1 MRNIIIAGNW
11 KMNKDMVSTDDFC
24 NTLAEYFSN
33 YEDDM
38 VGVIVAPPYPF
49 LQIASDLLTYTPV
62 EVAAQDVSV
71 HKDGAF
77 TGEVSASM
85 LSSLGL
91 VVCIV
96 GHSERRQYHAETDDI
111 VRAKMLELWEHN
123 ITPILCIGET
133 LAQRDAN
140 ETNAVIVAQLEGCLK
155 GITDISDLIIA
166 YEPIWAI
173 GTGRTATPEQA
184 QAVHA
189 MIRSWIFDHYDK
201 DAAEN
206 IHLLYGGSAK
216 PENIASL
223 LAQKDIDGGLIGG
236 ASLNVEQF
244 IAMINTA
251 NGILNT
257 RKDK

>member
-1 MRNIIIAGNW
+1 
-11 KMNKDMVSTDDFC
+11 MNKDIRSTEDFC
-24 NTLAEYFSN
+24 NTLAEYFSD

-62 EVAAQDVSV
+62 EVAAQEVSA

-77 TGEVSASM
+77 TGEVSAAM

-96 GHSERRQYHAETDDI
+96 GHSERRQYHSETDES
-111 VRAKMLELWEHN
+111 VRAKMIELWEKN
-123 ITPILCIGET
+123 ITPIMCIGET
-133 LAQRDAN
+133 LAQRDAD
-140 ETNAVIVAQLEGCLK
+140 ETNAVIVSQLEGCLK

-166 YEPIWAI
+166 YEPVWAI

-184 QAVHA
+184 QAVHG
-189 MIRSWIFDHYDK
+189 MIRSWIFDHYGK
-201 DAAEN
+201 EAAEN
-206 IHLLYGGSAK
+206 IHLLYGGSVK
-216 PENIASL
+216 PDNIASL

-236 ASLNVEQF
+236 AALNVEHF

-257 RKDK
+257 RKDT